1 MNKQANNFKIR
12 LFSGNVSSGPA
23 SLGLL
28 ENKSLRISH
37 FDIKKKSSLN
47 MLTFIIRQLTTQ

>member
-37 FDIKKKSSLN
+37 FDIKKK
-47 MLTFIIRQLTTQ
+47 IIP

>member
-23 SLGLL
+23 SPGIL
-28 ENKSLRISH
+28 EILPLVVGFTIGW
-37 FDIKKKSSLN
+37 LVV
-47 MLTFIIRQLTTQ
+47 L